1 MNSTPTVL
9 YSSSA
14 SSPPNRP
21 SSIIGPQDAQH
32 LLPVGHV
39 EPVGQIRL
47 RVLPLNCVP
56 ITWRRHL
63 ASGQLIERR
72 PMTKGPI
79 IYLEL
84 NHPHGIALNFQR
96 AVFAKER
103 QYMVTDRERLVVA
116 G

>member
-1 MNSTPTVL
+1 M
-9 YSSSA
+9 
-14 SSPPNRP
+14 
-21 SSIIGPQDAQH
+21 I
-32 LLPVGHV
+32 HV
-39 EPVGQIRL
+39 EPVWQIRL
-47 RVLPLNCVP
+47 RVLLLDRVS
-56 ITWRRHL
+56 IAWRRCL

-103 QYMVTDRERLVVA
+103 QYMITDRERPVIA